1 MGMKPTTSTAVP
13 LLKMLIVPS
22 IQPSDQFTGSPE
34 VKVTRRGD
42 RFAVHL
48 LRITRA
54 QPLREGVLSRETTWM
69 DATVHLC

>member
-1 MGMKPTTSTAVP
+1 
-13 LLKMLIVPS
+13 MLIALPFN
-22 IQPSDQFTGSPE
+22 PLYQFTGSPE

-54 QPLREGVLSRETTWM
+54 QPLRVAEGVLSREATWM
-69 DATVHLC
+69 DATVYLC